1 MILDV
6 IVRKTDDG
14 FTAEIPSIK
23 GCESWAHDEETVL
36 NKILEIAS
44 FYLNIDSLKKLKLDK
59 ARVSKNK
66 SVYKLVVEKE
76 FQ

>member
-6 IVRKTDDG
+6 IVIKSDDG

-36 NKILEIAS
+36 DKIIELAS
-44 FYLNIDSLKKLKLDK
+44 FYLQTKSNKFKLDK
-59 ARVSKNK
+59 ARVKANI
-66 SVYKLVVEKE
+66 SVYKLVFDKT
-76 FQ
+76 

>member
-6 IVRKTDDG
+6 IVKKSDDG

-36 NKILEIAS
+36 DKIIEIAS
-44 FYLNIDSLKKLKLDK
+44 FYLKTKSDKFKLDK
-59 ARVSKNK
+59 ARTKSNI
-66 SVYKLVVEKE
+66 SVYKLVFDKT
-76 FQ
+76 

>member
-6 IVRKTDDG
+6 IVKRSDDG

-36 NKILEIAS
+36 DKIIELAS
-44 FYLNIDSLKKLKLDK
+44 FYLKTKTDKFKLDK
-59 ARVSKNK
+59 ARVKANI
-66 SVYKLVVEKE
+66 SVYKLVFNKS
-76 FQ
+76 